1 MKVIITGASKGI
13 GKAAALLMAEKGAEL
28 AVCARGKDSLEELI
42 TAIRQVAPDC
52 KIHSSITDVSDKAA
66 VQQFGAFCLASLG
79 TPDVLINNAGVFY
92 PGQLHSEPE
101 GALEQMIQTNLF
113 SAYYL
118 SRIIIPAMKN
128 AKSGHIMNICSVASI
143 MAYSNGGAYSV
154 SKYALYGLSRN
165 LREELKPFGIRVTSI
180 LPGATYTASW
190 EGAEIPEE
198 RFMPAEDIA
207 AVIWQ
212 AIALSERTVME
223 DIILRPQLGD
233 L

>member
-1 MKVIITGASKGI
+1 MKTA
-13 GKAAALLMAEKGAEL
+13 GK
-28 AVCARGKDSLEELI
+28 
-42 TAIRQVAPDC
+42 
-52 KIHSSITDVSDKAA
+52 
-66 VQQFGAFCLASLG
+66 
-79 TPDVLINNAGVFY
+79 
-92 PGQLHSEPE
+92 
-101 GALEQMIQTNLF
+101 
-113 SAYYL
+113 
-118 SRIIIPAMKN
+118 
-128 AKSGHIMNICSVASI
+128 GHIISICSVASI

-190 EGAEIPEE
+190 EGADIPEE

-212 AIALSERTVME
+212 AISLSDRTVME
-223 DIILRPQLGD
+223 DIVLRPMEGD